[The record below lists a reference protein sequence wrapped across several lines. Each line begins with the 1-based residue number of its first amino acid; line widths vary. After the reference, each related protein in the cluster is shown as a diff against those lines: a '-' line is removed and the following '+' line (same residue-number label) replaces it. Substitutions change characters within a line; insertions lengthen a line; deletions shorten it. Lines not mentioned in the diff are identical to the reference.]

1 MTPSARVQA
10 AIDLLDAIL
19 NAARGQ
25 GASADTLARNFFR
38 ERRYMGSGD
47 RRAVRDLAYR
57 AVRRFG
63 EIPVNG
69 RAAMA
74 GLAREDVALAEQFDG
89 SGYGPALLAEDE
101 PVASGGVI
109 PGWIDALLPAVFD
122 AAEKDALLDR
132 AALDLRFDPA
142 RTDPDALRGV
152 WPDIVFSD
160 SLPRAARL
168 PNGTA
173 IEDTPLWQQGAIDVQ
188 DWGSQA
194 IVQACID
201 DAAPE
206 LVIDLC
212 AGAGGKTLALSAI
225 LPSARIIASD
235 TSRDRLSA
243 MEPRRRRAGADR
255 IETLLLDPRR
265 EWEKLAAF
273 EGQADLVLVDA
284 PCSGSGT
291 WRRNPETRWRLTPER
306 LERLVG
312 EQARLIEIAM
322 RLVRPG
328 GALVYAVC
336 SLLPDEGP
344 RQIARALCNQ
354 PGWHISLAQMNIG
367 RLIRADG
374 GACDTPQGAGEPAGR
389 LLTPHHD
396 GTDGFFF
403 TRACR
408 S

>member
-1 MTPSARVQA
+1 MTPPARVQA
-10 AIDLLDAIL
+10 AIDLVDAIL
-19 NAARGQ
+19 KAARGQ

-63 EIPVNG
+63 EIPATG

-74 GLAREDVALAEQFDG
+74 GLAREDADLAALFDG
-89 SGYGPALLAEDE
+89 SSYGPAALSPDE
-101 PVASGGVI
+101 PVAGGGVI
-109 PGWIDALLPAVFD
+109 PGWIDARLPGLFD
-122 AAEKDALLDR
+122 AAEKAALLDR
-132 AALDLRFDPA
+132 AALDLRFDPG
-142 RTDPDALRGV
+142 RTDRSALSAQ
-152 WPDIVFSD
+152 WPEIAFSD
-160 SLPRAARL
+160 DLPRAARL

-173 IEDTPLWQQGAIDVQ
+173 IEDSALWQQGAIDVQ

-194 IVQACID
+194 IVAACD
-201 DAAPE
+201 VPDAA
-206 LVIDLC
+206 LAIDLC
-212 AGAGGKTLALSAI
+212 AGAGGKTLALSAMM
-225 LPSARIIASD
+225 PDARIIASD
-235 TSRDRLSA
+235 TSRDRLAA
-243 MEPRRRRAGADR
+243 MEPRRRRAGPDR

-265 EWEKLAAF
+265 EWEKLEVF
-273 EGQADLVLVDA
+273 EEQADVVLVDA

-306 LERLVG
+306 LDRLVA
-312 EQARLIEIAM
+312 EQARLIAIAM

-328 GALVYAVC
+328 GSLIYAVC
-336 SLLPDEGP
+336 SLLPEEGP
-344 RQIARALCNQ
+344 QQAARGLCGQ
-354 PGWHISLAQMNIG
+354 PGWHISLDHMNIG
-367 RLIRADG
+367 RPVVVDG
-374 GACDTPQGAGEPAGR
+374 APHETGSGSSGPAGM

-403 TRACR
+403 TKALR

>member
-10 AIDLLDAIL
+10 AIDLVDAIL

-38 ERRYMGSGD
+38 DRRYMGSGD
-47 RRAVRDLAYR
+47 RRAVRELAYR

-63 EIPVNG
+63 EIPAHG

-74 GLAREDVALAEQFDG
+74 ALAREDAELAALFDG
-89 SGYGPALLAEDE
+89 SGYGPAALSETE

-109 PGWIDALLPAVFD
+109 PGWIEARLPKLFD
-122 AAEKDALLDR
+122 AAEKHALLDR
-132 AALDLRFDPA
+132 AALDLRFDPE
-142 RTDPDALRGV
+142 RTDRATLAAH
-152 WPDIVFSD
+152 WPEIEFSD
-160 SLPRAARL
+160 ALPRAARL

-173 IEDTPLWQQGAIDVQ
+173 VEDSDLWQQGAIDVQ

-194 IVQACID
+194 IVAACD
-201 DAAPE
+201 VPDAA

-212 AGAGGKTLALSAI
+212 AGAGGKTLALSAM
-225 LPSARIIASD
+225 LPEARIIASD
-235 TSRDRLSA
+235 TSRDRLAA
-243 MEPRRRRAGADR
+243 MEPRRRRAGPDR
-255 IETLLLDPRR
+255 IETLLLNPKR
-265 EWEKLAAF
+265 EWDSLEAF
-273 EGQADLVLVDA
+273 EGQADVVLVDA

-306 LERLVG
+306 LDKLVA
-312 EQARLIEIAM
+312 EQARLIDIAM

-344 RQIARALCNQ
+344 RQVARALYGQ
-354 PGWHISLAQMNIG
+354 PGWHISLELMNIG
-367 RLIRADG
+367 RPVRADG
-374 GACDTPQGAGEPAGR
+374 ALAGSHDAADQPAGL

-403 TRACR
+403 TRAIR

>member
-10 AIDLLDAIL
+10 AIDLVDAIL

-63 EIPVNG
+63 EIPATG
-69 RAAMA
+69 RVAMA
-74 GLAREDVALAEQFDG
+74 GLAREDAALAALFDG
-89 SGYGPALLAEDE
+89 SSYGPAVLTDGEA
-101 PVASGGVI
+101 VASGGVI
-109 PGWIDALLPAVFD
+109 PGWIDALLPALFD
-122 AAEKDALLDR
+122 DPEKDALLDR

-142 RTDPDALRGV
+142 RTDSAALRAV
-152 WPDIVFSD
+152 WPDIEFSD
-160 SLPRAARL
+160 ALPRAARL

-173 IEDTPLWQQGAIDVQ
+173 IEDTLPWQQGAIDVQ

-201 DAAPE
+201 GADPG

-212 AGAGGKTLALSAI
+212 AGAGGKTLALSAM
-225 LPSARIIASD
+225 LPGARIIASD
-235 TSRDRLSA
+235 TSRDRLAA
-243 MEPRRRRAGADR
+243 MEPRRRRAGPDR
-255 IETLLLDPRR
+255 IETLLLNPKR
-265 EWEKLAAF
+265 EWDSLAEF
-273 EGQADLVLVDA
+273 EGQADIVLVDA

-354 PGWHISLAQMNIG
+354 PGWHISLTDMDIG
-367 RLIRADG
+367 RLVGADG
-374 GACDTPQGAGEPAGR
+374 GLSAAPHGAGDPAGR

-403 TRACR
+403 ARARR

>member
-1 MTPSARVQA
+1 MNPSARVQA
-10 AIDLLDAIL
+10 AIDLVDAIL

-38 ERRYMGSGD
+38 DRRYMGSGD

-63 EIPVNG
+63 EIPDNG

-74 GLAREDVALAEQFDG
+74 GLAREDAALAVLFDG
-89 SGYGPALLAEDE
+89 SGYGPAPLGDAE
-101 PVASGGVI
+101 PVATGGVI
-109 PGWIDALLPAVFD
+109 PGWIESRLPGLFD
-122 AAEKDALLDR
+122 AAEKHALLDR
-132 AALDLRFDPA
+132 AALDLRFDPQ
-142 RTDPDALRGV
+142 RTDRTALSAQ
-152 WPDIVFSD
+152 WPEIEFSD
-160 SLPRAARL
+160 ALPRAARL

-173 IEDTPLWQQGAIDVQ
+173 VEDSALWQQGAIDVQ

-194 IVQACID
+194 IVAACD
-201 DAAPE
+201 VPDAT

-212 AGAGGKTLALSAI
+212 AGAGGKTLALSAM
-225 LPSARIIASD
+225 LPEARIIASD
-235 TSRDRLSA
+235 TSRDRLAA
-243 MEPRRRRAGADR
+243 MEPRRRRAGPDS

-265 EWEKLAAF
+265 EWEKLEAF
-273 EGQADLVLVDA
+273 AGQADVVLVDA

-306 LERLVG
+306 LDRLVA

-328 GALVYAVC
+328 GTLVYAVC
-336 SLLPDEGP
+336 SLLPDEGA
-344 RQIARALCNQ
+344 RQVARALYGQ
-354 PGWHISLAQMNIG
+354 PGWHISLEHMNIG
-367 RLIRADG
+367 RLLGLDGELADAG
-374 GACDTPQGAGEPAGR
+374 DPAPQSAGI

-403 TRACR
+403 TRAMR
-408 S
+408 SC